1 VIEAKL
7 RPRTIIPAHLYVERP
22 ADSQIIQ
29 IIEEMGRP
37 GYVLVARQ
45 MGKTNLLLNAKRK
58 YEGADCSFCYFDA
71 SNSQPD
77 LRSFFRALIDVCI
90 DGYPDRFSVAAQKIL
105 DARRATSLLL
115 PHKEH
120 EVELRY
126 LLGGFSGKIVICI
139 DEIDAITRTA
149 YSDRVFSH
157 IRSTYFSGRTNFP
170 EFERLTYV
178 LSGVAEPSEIIRDRS
193 ISPFNIGEKIYLED
207 FTCEQTQELIDK
219 SGVKFSASVV
229 NEIYEWAS
237 GNPRMTWDI
246 SSEVERHL
254 LAGDVVDVR
263 AIVEKLYLDRFD
275 RPPVDHMRIIAQ
287 TDRDVREGLMSIHYG
302 KGASVSDLVR
312 SKLYLS
318 GICGSL
324 RNSSLRIKNKI
335 IELALSEAW
344 LLEVEKGSN
353 SLRDYAIDLFRQRKF
368 REAAQAF
375 VEFEGGSVGPDEQL
389 LLDFY
394 LGSCLYFLDDYD
406 AAALRLEKASAIS
419 RVNQR
424 DLYLTGRSRLGSSLL
439 RAGRADEAMVV
450 LEELLG
456 ETSSECPEKRSQ
468 WYFQASI
475 NLSSALMNMK
485 PPQLSRASQIC
496 ESVISQLSGSKL
508 GDMESGFLQM
518 AYATRSLALDFLG
531 QKSEAQKS
539 LQLAMGCASA
549 RVMPSLVL
557 EHSLRFESGEE
568 KVRSIL
574 KAFKMADEAKCPIS
588 ENSFDKERLS
598 SEDCSAAVFDV
609 FSYHHGSDS
618 AIDGFLEYASNE
630 SIGHEVSPAEVLGM
644 AAFRSLSS
652 TVSEYAGPLFRSAA
666 LLENV
671 KRGDGHRLLVA
682 LAIIMGGVAN
692 SSLVALR
699 DLFAPY
705 LREGRGKFD
714 GRVIFVLVDSM
725 LRGENRE
732 DARKLVAEAAEGAG
746 LDLEGEVPSE
756 DLDALLIFA
765 LDAVC
770 RNPGELV
777 LQHVQIIKRM
787 NEAIGVGAFGQ
798 SMLFPPNFRDEFG
811 QLLVRSAPFLAPS
824 SGRFGRNE
832 VVTVKRSDGT
842 QIRSKYKYI
851 EGEVKRGLSYVVR

>member
-1 VIEAKL
+1 MTEARL
-7 RPRTIIPAHLYVERP
+7 RPRTIIPEHLYVERP

-58 YEGADCSFCYFDA
+58 YVGSDCSFCYFDA

-90 DGYPDRFSVAAQKIL
+90 DGYPDRFAVAAHSIL
-105 DARRATSLLL
+105 DSRARSALLL

-120 EVELRY
+120 EVELR
-126 LLGGFSGKIVICI
+126 LLLAAISGKIVICI
-139 DEIDAITRTA
+139 DEIDAITRTD

-170 EFERLTYV
+170 EFNRLTYV

-207 FTCEQTQELIDK
+207 FTCDQTRVLMDK
-219 SGVKFSASVV
+219 AGVRFSDYVV
-229 NEIYEWAS
+229 SEIYEWAS

-246 SSEVERHL
+246 SSEVEKQL
-254 LAGDVVDVR
+254 LAGNVVDVR
-263 AIVEKLYLDRFD
+263 SIVGKLYLDRFD
-275 RPPVDHMRIIAQ
+275 RPPVDHMRVIAQ
-287 TDRDVREGLMSIHYG
+287 TDRDVREALMSIHYG

-324 RNSSLRIKNKI
+324 RDESLRIKNRI
-335 IELALSEAW
+335 IEAALSEAW
-344 LLEVEKGSN
+344 LLEVEKGSH

-368 REAAQAF
+368 KEASQAF
-375 VEFEGGSVGPDEQL
+375 VEFEDGSVEPEEQVL
-389 LLDFY
+389 VDFY

-439 RAGRADEAMVV
+439 RAGRADEAIVV
-450 LEELLG
+450 LEDLLL
-456 ETSSECPEKRSQ
+456 ETSSEGIGERSQ

-485 PPQLSRASQIC
+485 PPQLGKASEIC
-496 ESVISQLSGSKL
+496 ESVISQLSGAKL
-508 GDMESGFLQM
+508 GDAESGFLQM

-531 QKSEAQKS
+531 QKVDAQKS
-539 LQLAMGCASA
+539 LELAMGVASV

-568 KVRSIL
+568 KICSIL
-574 KAFKMADEAKCPIS
+574 KAFSMADEAKCPIS

-598 SEDCSAAVFDV
+598 LQDCSAAVFDV
-609 FSYHHGSDS
+609 FSHRNGSDS
-618 AIDGFLEYASNE
+618 AIDWFLEYATND
-630 SIGHEVSPAEVLGM
+630 SIAHEVSPAEVLGM

-652 TVSEYAGPLFRSAA
+652 PGSQYAGPLFRSAA
-666 LLENV
+666 LLQNV

-692 SSLVALR
+692 SSLAALR
-699 DLFAPY
+699 ELFSSY
-705 LREGRGKFD
+705 LSEGRGKFD
-714 GRVIFVLVDSM
+714 GRVIFLLVDSM
-725 LRGENRE
+725 LRDENRE
-732 DARKLVAEAAEGAG
+732 GARKLVAEAAKGAG
-746 LDLEGEVPSE
+746 LELEGEVPLE
-756 DLDALLIFA
+756 DVDALLIFA

-770 RNPGELV
+770 RSPGELAV
-777 LQHVQIIKRM
+777 RHVQIIKRL
-787 NEAIGVGAFGQ
+787 NEAANRGAFGQ
-798 SMLFPPNFRDEFG
+798 AMLFPPNFREEFG
-811 QLLVRSAPFLAPS
+811 GLLARSAPFLAPS
-824 SGRFGRNE
+824 SERFRRNE

-842 QIRSKYKYI
+842 QIRGKYKYV
-851 EGEVKRGLSYVVR
+851 EGEVKRGLAYVVR